1 MASQEI
7 SGKVRIQSIDILRG
21 AVILLMA
28 IDHVRVYSGLP
39 AGGPDVGIF
48 FTRWVTHFCAPAFV
62 FLAGTAAFLYG
73 VKLGNP
79 RALVRYLVT
88 RGLLLVFLELTVIR
102 FGWTFTLNFSEFV
115 LAGVIW
121 MIGWCMVL
129 LALFVHMKPLVA
141 GITGLGIIFFQQIF
155 SLVPRV
161 LPDTLKPSVGG
172 FLEFIY
178 SSGLEP
184 WPWISILYVLVP
196 WIGVMMA
203 GYGFGAILLLDP
215 EKRNSLCLRIG
226 LSSMMLFVSMGSML
240 ILLSP
245 SSPESLPFIFRLLN
259 QQKYPASQLFLMMT
273 LGPLI
278 ALVPLAEKARGRG
291 TEMLKIF
298 GKVPFFYYL
307 LHIPLIHMSALL
319 VNFLQTGA
327 THQEWYGY
335 APFASVPPESQWSL
349 PMLYLV
355 FAIDVVILYISCRW
369 YVGYKF
375 SHPDSK
381 WLKFI

>member
-7 SGKVRIQSIDILRG
+7 SRKARVQSIDILRG
-21 AVILLMA
+21 AVMVLMA

-39 AGGPDVGIF
+39 AGGPDAGIF
-48 FTRWVTHFCAPAFV
+48 FTRWVTHFCAPGFV
-62 FLAGTAAFLYG
+62 FLGGAAAFLYG

-79 RALVRYLVT
+79 RALARYLVT

-102 FGWTFTLNFSEFV
+102 FGWTFNLNFSEFV

-129 LALFVHMKPLVA
+129 LALFVRLRSLVV
-141 GITGLGIIFFQQIF
+141 GTVGLAIIFFQQIF

-161 LPDTLKPSVGG
+161 LPDSLKPSIGG
-172 FLEFIY
+172 FWEFIY

-203 GYGFGAILLLDP
+203 GYGFGAILLLEP
-215 EKRNSLCLRIG
+215 ERRKSICLRIG
-226 LSSMMLFVSMGSML
+226 LSSMMLFVSVGSML

-245 SSPESLPFIFRLLN
+245 STAESPPFIFRLLN
-259 QQKYPASQLFLMMT
+259 QQKYPASQLYLMMT
-273 LGPLI
+273 LGPTI
-278 ALVPLAEKARGRG
+278 ASVPFMENARGRFS
-291 TEMLKIF
+291 EILKVF

-307 LHIPLIHMSALL
+307 LHIPLIHISAQL
-319 VNFLQTGA
+319 VNFLMLGA
-327 THQEWYGY
+327 THQEWYDY
-335 APFASVPPESQWSL
+335 APFASVSPESQWNL
-349 PMLYLV
+349 LMLYFV
-355 FAIDVVILYISCRW
+355 FAVDVVILYFSCRW

-375 SHPDSK
+375 SHPDNK